1 MRTIAI
7 TLLVVAILLSFTA
20 CDDAGTTTPP
30 LGNTP
35 AQVLEALERAFQERD
50 AELLDGLIDTEFTFH
65 FDPKDVGKQ
74 VGDYTIPAM
83 WGREETLAACG
94 NMFTEAYSIDFLVVT
109 KNTGE
114 PDDGATEFTAR
125 NIQVTLLVMVD
136 SMNGAQADGFC
147 DFGFVNDD
155 SAGYD
160 DWTIIDWWDRTSE
173 GLWSL
178 GLILVQYY
186 E

>member
-1 MRTIAI
+1 MRNI
-7 TLLVVAILLSFTA
+7 TVIGLVFGAMLSFTA

-35 AQVLEALERAFQERD
+35 AQILEALERAFQERD
-50 AELLDGLIDTEFTFH
+50 AELLDGLLDYGFTFH
-65 FDPKDVGKQ
+65 FDPRDVGTE
-74 VGDYTIPAM
+74 VGDYTIPDS
-83 WGREETLAACG
+83 WDEEDFLAVCG
-94 NMFTEAYSIDFLVVT
+94 NMITEAYSIDISIITSQVDD
-109 KNTGE
+109 
-114 PDDGATEFTAR
+114 PDEGITEFTATDV
-125 NIQVTLLVMVD
+125 QVRLLVMIDAV
-136 SMNGAQADGFC
+136 SGCLAQGFC